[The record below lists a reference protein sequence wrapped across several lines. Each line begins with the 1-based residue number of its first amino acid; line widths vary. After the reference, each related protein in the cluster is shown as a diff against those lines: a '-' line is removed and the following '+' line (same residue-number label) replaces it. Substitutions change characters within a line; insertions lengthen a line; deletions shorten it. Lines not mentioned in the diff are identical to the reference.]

1 MKIQMKSILNR
12 QVAIPTDHGSW
23 VFLFSPLLI
32 GLMTSRAWSLAALL
46 LTIAAVCAFLIR
58 QPITTA
64 VKVFSHRRG
73 RQDLPAAY
81 FWMMVYGLLGIAML
95 AGLAW
100 QGFGYLALLAIP
112 GIPVFGWHLY
122 LVSRRAER
130 RQAGV
135 EIVATGALSL
145 AAPAAYWVGA
155 GSPDPMGWWL
165 FGLTW
170 FQSAASVVYAYLRL
184 EQRTF
189 PTNLPSQTL
198 LQKGRRALL
207 YTGFNFGVVLL
218 FGAAQILP
226 FWLFL
231 PYLLQF
237 AETVWGVYHP
247 AIGVKPTFIGLRQL
261 AVSSLFT
268 VLFILAWFA

>member
-1 MKIQMKSILNR
+1 MQMKSILNR
-12 QVAIPTDHGSW
+12 QVAVPTDHGSW

-32 GLMTSRAWSLAALL
+32 GLITSRAWSVAALWL
-46 LTIAAVCAFLIR
+46 AIAAVCAFLIR

-64 VKVFSHRRG
+64 VKVFSNRRS

-81 FWMMVYGLLGIAML
+81 FWTLVYGLLGITML

-100 QGFGYLALLAIP
+100 QGFAYLALLAIP

-130 RQAGV
+130 RQSGV

-145 AAPAAYWVGA
+145 AAPAAYWVGV
-155 GSPDPMGWWL
+155 GSPDTMGWWL

-170 FQSAASVVYAYLRL
+170 FQSAASIVYAYLRL
-184 EQRTF
+184 EQRTY
-189 PTNLPSQTL
+189 PTNQPSQTL
-198 LQKGRRALL
+198 LQKGWRALL

-218 FGAAQILP
+218 LGAAQVLP
-226 FWLFL
+226 SWLFL

-237 AETVWGVYHP
+237 AETVWGIYHP
-247 AIGVKPTFIGLRQL
+247 AIGVKPTLIGLRQL